1 MRKFL
6 LSSAMTLGLLTTG
19 FSSDIGIVNFGTCL
33 SESKIGQK
41 EQGNIE
47 ALRKQ
52 MSSMMKD
59 TEDKLR
65 DLEAKFADSEYLDSL
80 SPQAEEEMKMTQQ
93 NLQEDLGRYQQQ
105 FYQMIQGANYQLVQK
120 MSNSISAASEKI
132 AKQKKLKYVINKEA
146 CFYVGSDLDVTPLVI
161 QEMDKTFELETKDKK
176 LSDSSDLSPQDSSNA
191 DAMTVDEA
199 G

>member
-1 MRKFL
+1 MRKSFL
-6 LSSAMTLGLLTTG
+6 STVVTLGLLTTG
-19 FSSDIGIVNFGTCL
+19 FASDIGIVNFGTCL
-33 SESKIGQK
+33 SESKIGKK

-52 MSSMMKD
+52 MSAMM
-59 TEDKLR
+59 TETENKLR
-65 DLEAKFADSEYLDSL
+65 DLDAKFADSEYLDSL
-80 SPQAEEEMKMTQQ
+80 SPQAEEEMKATHQS
-93 NLQEDLGRYQQQ
+93 LQEDLGRYQQQ

-132 AKQKKLKYVINKEA
+132 AKQKKFKYVINKEA

-161 QEMDKTFELETKDKK
+161 QEMDKTFELENKDKK
-176 LSDSSDLSPQDSSNA
+176 LSDNSELNQQDTSTVESA
-191 DAMTVDEA
+191 AVDEA